1 MDSLKAACL
10 HRCNR
15 KRGHRLLRNLDLSD
29 LCDRASCRMDRV
41 RNLCKSSACM
51 SADAMEIDL
60 ICLDSGC
67 LVGDLLKSRS
77 VNGDA
82 GIQLRMMVYII
93 LHSL

>member
-1 MDSLKAACL
+1 MKKSLLFAAVL
-10 HRCNR
+10 LLAAQIPAYSQISLFSAAKRDGG
-15 KRGHRLLRNLDLSD
+15 KRGDAPTTIN
-29 LCDRASCRMDRV
+29 
-41 RNLCKSSACM
+41 
-51 SADAMEIDL
+51 ADAMDIDL